1 MPALSQNLT
10 FTISS
15 GTSTVS
21 TVQLVHPPYN
31 NTLTY
36 LSAKA
41 KGDGYFGGSSGFHT
55 VFWKITNFIGTIG
68 VQGTLVADPT
78 INDWVDITLT
88 SADGIGTVYSMDT
101 TGVLTTVAI
110 ASNTYTTPVTLAK
123 SFNFIGNFVW
133 VRAKVSDW
141 TQGTVNVISIN
152 R

>member
-31 NTLTY
+31 SSLTY
-36 LSAKA
+36 VSTKA
-41 KGDGYFGGSSGFHT
+41 KGDGYFGGSGGFHT
-55 VFWKITNFIGTIG
+55 VFWKVSDFIGTIG

-78 INDWVDITLT
+78 INDWVDIELT
-88 SADGIGTVYSMDT
+88 TADVVGATYSMDT
-101 TGVLTTVAI
+101 TGLLSTVVV
-110 ASNTYTTPVTLAK
+110 ASNSYTTPVTLAK

-133 VRAKVSDW
+133 VRAKVSNW

>member
-21 TVQLVHPPYN
+21 TVQLVHPPFN
-31 NTLTY
+31 ATLTY
-36 LSAKA
+36 LSTKI
-41 KGDGYFGGSSGFHT
+41 KGEGYFGGTNGFHT
-55 VFWKITNFIGTIG
+55 VFWKISDFIGTIS
-68 VQGTLVADPT
+68 VQGTLVANPT
-78 INDWVDITLT
+78 IDDWVDVELT
-88 SADGIGTVYSMDT
+88 STDSVGTIYSMDT
-101 TGVLTTVAI
+101 TGVLTTVAVVGN
-110 ASNTYTTPVTLAK
+110 SYTTPSTLAK

-133 VRAKVSDW
+133 VRAKVSGW